1 MAKDSAAEIKENL
14 AGIEAGIA
22 ESCTR
27 VGRNASEVKVLAA
40 TKSQSVEK
48 IQAAIDAGI
57 KICGENYLQEAEK
70 KINEIGPVVQ
80 WHFIGHLQ
88 SNKAK
93 KAVELFDCIQS
104 VDTAKLARKIDNAC
118 QKPFSVFIGV
128 NIGREENKF
137 GVLPE
142 NLQAFYSEIKE
153 LPNLDIKGLFCM
165 APFLPPEKTR
175 PYFKEMRQLAE
186 KLSLKELSMG
196 TSNDYS
202 AAVEEG
208 STMVRNGTALFGK
221 REK

>member
-1 MAKDSAAEIKENL
+1 MAKDLAAEIEENL
-14 AGIEAGIA
+14 VGIEKDIA
-22 ESCTR
+22 ESCAR
-27 VGRNASEVKVLAA
+27 VGRNANKVKVLAA

-70 KINEIGPVVQ
+70 KINEIGPAAK

-88 SNKAK
+88 TNKAK

-118 QKPFSVFIGV
+118 RKPFSVFIEV

-137 GVLPE
+137 GLLPE
-142 NLQAFYSEIKE
+142 NLQSFYSEISE
-153 LPNLDIKGLFCM
+153 LPNLDVKGLFCM
-165 APFLPPEKTR
+165 APFLFPEQTR
-175 PYFKEMRQLAE
+175 PYFKEMQRLAE
-186 KLSLKELSMG
+186 NLSLKELSMG
-196 TSNDYS
+196 TSNDYFT
-202 AAVEEG
+202 AVEEG
-208 STMVRNGTALFGK
+208 STMIRIGTALFGE